1 MKVLGICC
9 SGRLHGNTEI
19 LLQEALN
26 SAEEMGAEVELV
38 TLAKKHIVPCD
49 GCWSCQETGK
59 GCHIKDDIGE
69 VLAKIVEA
77 DGVIFGSPVYILSV
91 TGQAKV
97 LLDRCISLRGMGRI
111 SSRKKVG
118 GVIVTTGRV
127 GAMNAVSV
135 FRGFFA
141 HRWINAGAAIGFTG
155 AMKEDKVKGK
165 TPRDRILS
173 DKVAMR
179 EAGDLGRA
187 VVKRIEEV
195 GLIHDLKKKAE

>member
-9 SGRLHGNTEI
+9 SGRLHGNTERM
-19 LLQEALN
+19 LQEALN
-26 SAEEMGAEVELV
+26 QAKETGAEVELFP
-38 TLAKKHIVPCD
+38 LAGKHIVPCD
-49 GCWSCQETGK
+49 GCGSCQETGK
-59 GCHIKDDIGE
+59 GCHIKDDIRE
-69 VLAKIVEA
+69 VIAKIVEA
-77 DGVIFGSPVYILSV
+77 DGVIFGSPVYILTV

-97 LLDRCISLRGMGRI
+97 LLDRCISLRGMGRT

-127 GAMNAVSV
+127 GANSAVSV

-141 HRWINAGAAIGFTG
+141 HRWINAGAAMGFTG
-155 AMKEDKVKGK
+155 AMKEDKVKGP
-165 TPRDRILS
+165 TPKDRILS

-187 VVKRIEEV
+187 VVRRIRETYIIQEA
-195 GLIHDLKKKAE
+195 KE